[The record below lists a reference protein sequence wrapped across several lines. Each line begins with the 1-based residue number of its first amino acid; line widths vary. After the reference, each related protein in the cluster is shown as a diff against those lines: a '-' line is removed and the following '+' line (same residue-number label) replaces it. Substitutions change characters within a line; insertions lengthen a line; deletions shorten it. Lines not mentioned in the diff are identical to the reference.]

1 MSKTY
6 GWTDEA
12 IMDLTVA
19 RFRQVLAN
27 IQQDNYMER
36 RAQMSF
42 ETWQTRQ
49 VATFIAAG
57 YMTDGKKGN
66 PAIDAAQALAYD
78 EIEKL
83 QLEEAQI
90 AAADAPRIT
99 ENKPGS
105 FERFMGSMG
114 SPAQWK

>member
-6 GWTDEA
+6 GWTDET

-19 RFRQVLAN
+19 RLRQVLAN
-27 IQQDNYMER
+27 IQQDAYMEQR
-36 RAQMSF
+36 SKMSF

-49 VATFIAAG
+49 IATFIAAG

-66 PAIDAAQALAYD
+66 PAVDAAQNLAYD
-78 EIEKL
+78 EIEQL
-83 QLEEAQI
+83 QLEEAQK
-90 AAADAPRIT
+90 AAADAPLVR

-114 SPAQWK
+114 APATWK